1 MIETLRNE
9 TKQFRFVD
17 FSLGRIKSSMRKNW
31 GVPLTD
37 DQANWTGPHANAL
50 ESRDI
55 AVQVDHVINNE
66 HVTNIFVKHIQR

>member
-1 MIETLRNE
+1 
-9 TKQFRFVD
+9 
-17 FSLGRIKSSMRKNW
+17 MRKNW